1 MENKSMKLITL
12 TIFCSCFLLLA
23 SLVNGENKSI
33 DKDNFMRINPNITN
47 DVLRSELENL
57 VKEFDVERQR
67 VRNSYD
73 KKIETLRDERRIEIK
88 SIKNEF
94 REKRKA
100 LFIKYGED
108 IKKTKPAINPN
119 MEKREKYGEDIK
131 KTKPAINPNMEKREK
146 GKKPL
151 RKSK

>member
-1 MENKSMKLITL
+1 MEDKSMKLTKL
-12 TIFCSCFLLLA
+12 TILFTSFLLLV
-23 SLVNGENKSI
+23 SLIIAEDKSI
-33 DKDNFMRINPNITN
+33 GKDKFMRINPNITN
-47 DVLRSELENL
+47 EALRVELENL
-57 VKEFDVERQR
+57 GKEFDVEKQR
-67 VRNSYD
+67 IRNLFD
-73 KKIETLRDERRIEIK
+73 KKIETLKDERRIEIK

-94 REKRKA
+94 GEKREA

-108 IKKTKPAINPN
+108 
-119 MEKREKYGEDIK
+119 RK